1 MRKSNDERLYQGKYK
16 FYKENPHD
24 KIYWVSVYDREGEF
38 LVSFD
43 CKTVFNIFSDYPW
56 RFTPEQK
63 ALFDKENPYWAN
75 FFQER
80 NDIKPLISNE
90 DAMSTPND

>member
-1 MRKSNDERLYQGKYK
+1 MRKSNDKLLYEGKYK

-43 CKTVFNIFSDYPW
+43 RKTVFNIFSDYPW

-80 NDIKPLISNE
+80 NDIKPLISDE
-90 DAMSTPND
+90 DVMATPND